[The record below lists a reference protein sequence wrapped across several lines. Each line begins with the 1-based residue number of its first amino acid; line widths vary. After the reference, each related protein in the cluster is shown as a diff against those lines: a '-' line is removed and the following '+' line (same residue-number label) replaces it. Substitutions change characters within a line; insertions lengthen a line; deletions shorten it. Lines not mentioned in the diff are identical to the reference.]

1 MNSQR
6 RRLSSTAPVP
16 ERPPTKSSKA
26 GMQNV
31 FWTSTATRQIRNAS
45 STAGC
50 ELVLLRP
57 FLGVVSQLLVLARA
71 RPRPRVAGSKCAGT
85 GSTAPSLVTAPRGTA
100 G

>member
-16 ERPPTKSSKA
+16 ERPPTKSSNA

-45 STAGC
+45 STAGWSSC
-50 ELVLLRP
+50 
-57 FLGVVSQLLVLARA
+57 SCAHSSASRA
-71 RPRPRVAGSKCAGT
+71 SSSYWTRQMSATVAGSK
-85 GSTAPSLVTAPRGTA
+85 
-100 G
+100 